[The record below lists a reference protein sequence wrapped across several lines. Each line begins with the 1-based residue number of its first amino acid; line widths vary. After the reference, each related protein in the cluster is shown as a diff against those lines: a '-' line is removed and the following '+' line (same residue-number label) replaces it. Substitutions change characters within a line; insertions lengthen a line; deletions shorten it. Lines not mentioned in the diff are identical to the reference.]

1 MIVKNND
8 AKQNKTRII
17 QFDALKGMAIILVVI
32 GHIIDLNLDVM
43 DNSMYRVLSMLIN
56 LVHMP
61 VFIFVAGLFDSCDR
75 GGLLV
80 GRGHSCFFIFL
91 QRLSS
96 W

>member
-1 MIVKNND
+1 MIVNNND

-43 DNSMYRVLSMLIN
+43 DNSMYRVLSMMIN

-61 VFIFVAGLFDSCDR
+61 VFILSLDSSTLVT
-75 GGLLV
+75 GG
-80 GRGHSCFFIFL
+80 GCS
-91 QRLSS
+91 
-96 W
+96 